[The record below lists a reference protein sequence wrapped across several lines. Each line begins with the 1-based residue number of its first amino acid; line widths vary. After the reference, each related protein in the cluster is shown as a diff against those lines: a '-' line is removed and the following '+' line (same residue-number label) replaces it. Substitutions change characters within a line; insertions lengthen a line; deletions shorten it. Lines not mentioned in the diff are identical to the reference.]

1 MFLHLSV
8 ILFTGR
14 GCLPLVLGGVCH
26 TLPSRHPL
34 DRHPQADTPLG
45 RHAPGETPPGHTTP
59 PGRHLLPSACWD
71 TPPLCSACWDMV
83 NRRAVHILLE
93 CILVIHSIT
102 KHGTYICRILLAYL
116 SLVKFSK
123 NMSAYLKKEEFSS
136 GGEVN

>member
-71 TPPLCSACWDMV
+71 TPPPPVQCMLGYGQQAG
-83 NRRAVHILLE
+83 
-93 CILVIHSIT
+93 
-102 KHGTYICRILLAYL
+102 GTHPTEMHTCYTFNNKTRNLH
-116 SLVKFSK
+116 
-123 NMSAYLKKEEFSS
+123 MSNIIGIFISS
-136 GGEVN
+136 QI